1 MKIWMLFFSFL
12 MLRPTPS
19 NAMLLLELQG
29 KIVSFTEEWV
39 SLDHG
44 RVRYTINR
52 SKLRPEDSEQ
62 IKSIDTMVSFV
73 VDPDSIIEARTV
85 R

>member
-1 MKIWMLFFSFL
+1 MKMMILSLLFL
-12 MLRPTPS
+12 LGQAPS
-19 NAMLLLELQG
+19 HAMLLLELQG

-52 SKLRPEDSEQ
+52 SKLRPEDAEQ
-62 IKSIDTMVSFV
+62 IKAVDAVVSFV

>member
-1 MKIWMLFFSFL
+1 MKMMILSLLFL
-12 MLRPTPS
+12 LEPAPS
-19 NAMLLLELQG
+19 HAMLLLELQG

-52 SKLRPEDSEQ
+52 SRLRPEDAEQ
-62 IKSIDTMVSFV
+62 IKAVDAVVSFV

>member
-1 MKIWMLFFSFL
+1 
-12 MLRPTPS
+12 
-19 NAMLLLELQG
+19 MLLLELQG
-29 KIVSFTEEWV
+29 KIVSFTAEWV

-44 RVRYTINR
+44 RVRYTISRN
-52 SKLRPEDSEQ
+52 KLRPEDSAQ
-62 IKSIDTMVSFV
+62 IKGVDTLVSFV

>member
-1 MKIWMLFFSFL
+1 MKPLILSLFFL
-12 MLRPTPS
+12 LGTAPS
-19 NAMLLLELQG
+19 HAMLLLELQG

-62 IKSIDTMVSFV
+62 IKSVDSLVSFV

>member
-1 MKIWMLFFSFL
+1 MKMMILSLLFL
-12 MLRPTPS
+12 LGPAPS
-19 NAMLLLELQG
+19 QAMLLLELQG

-52 SKLRPEDSEQ
+52 SKLRPEDAEQ
-62 IKSIDTMVSFV
+62 IKAVDAVVSFV

>member
-1 MKIWMLFFSFL
+1 MKMMILSLLFL
-12 MLRPTPS
+12 LGPAPS
-19 NAMLLLELQG
+19 HAMLLLELQG

-52 SKLRPEDSEQ
+52 SKLRPEDAEQ
-62 IKSIDTMVSFV
+62 IKAVDAVVSFV

>member
-1 MKIWMLFFSFL
+1 MKKIILPILLLFS
-12 MLRPTPS
+12 PAPS
-19 NAMLLLELQG
+19 HAMLLLELQG

-52 SKLRPEDSEQ
+52 NRLRPEDSEQ
-62 IKSIDTMVSFV
+62 IKSVDTLVSFV